1 MLKRVPVVAKAGTAV
16 TDTLGGAGVL
26 FDRADIAEFAE
37 TAALLAKPGPAREA
51 VLRGQ
56 DKRVQD
62 FAMKTTLGRLREIV
76 EGL

>member
-1 MLKRVPVVAKAGTAV
+1 
-16 TDTLGGAGVL
+16 VL

-37 TAALLAKPGPAREA
+37 AAALLAKPGPAREA

-62 FAMKTTLGRLREIV
+62 FATRTTFQKLREIV